1 MDDEARLQMV
11 LTSAMNDNA
20 EALGELYRLFR
31 PRVFGLC
38 RHLLGRQ
45 EDAEDATSEVFARLP
60 TAIKSYERSLPFPR
74 WLLSVTSHH
83 CVDKLRR
90 RQLEQRLFEVEPVE
104 AIAVPVRQASPLE
117 QVISDEGRE
126 RVRRAITGLAE
137 QYRVPLT
144 LRYYS
149 DLSYDEIGAQLGLS
163 RPNVATLIFRA
174 KQQLRRALEEKISGT
189 QRMEPSN

>member
-11 LTSAMNDNA
+11 LTSAMNEDA

-38 RHLLGRQ
+38 RHLLGRH

-60 TAIKSYERSLPFPR
+60 KAIKSYETSLPFPR
-74 WLLSVTSHH
+74 WLLSVTSHY
-83 CVDKLRR
+83 CVDRLRR
-90 RQLEQRLFEVEPVE
+90 RQLEQKLFEVEPVE
-104 AIAVPVRQASPLE
+104 TLALPVRQASPLE
-117 QVISDEGRE
+117 QVISDEGRDK
-126 RVRRAITGLAE
+126 VRNAIAALPE
-137 QYRVPLT
+137 LYRVPLT

-149 DLSYDEIGAQLGLS
+149 DLSYDEIGEQLDLS

-174 KQQLRRALEEKISGT
+174 KQQLRRALAETARAAE
-189 QRMEPSN
+189 

>member
-11 LTSAMNDNA
+11 LTSAMNEDA

-38 RHLLGRQ
+38 RHLLGRP
-45 EDAEDATSEVFARLP
+45 EEAEDATSEVFARLP
-60 TAIKSYERSLPFPR
+60 KAIKSYEASLPFPR
-74 WLLSVTSHH
+74 WLLSVTSHY
-83 CVDKLRR
+83 CVDRLRR
-90 RQLEQRLFEVEPVE
+90 RQLEQKLFEAEPVE
-104 AIAVPVRQASPLE
+104 TLAVPLRQASPLE
-117 QVISDEGRE
+117 QVISNEGRD
-126 RVRRAITGLAE
+126 RVRKAIASLAE

-149 DLSYDEIGAQLGLS
+149 DLSYDEIGVQLGLS

-174 KQQLRRALEEKISGT
+174 KQQLRRALAESGPGA
-189 QRMEPSN
+189 E

>member
-11 LTSAMNDNA
+11 LTSAMNEDA

-38 RHLLGRQ
+38 RHLLGRH

-60 TAIKSYERSLPFPR
+60 KAIKSYEASLPFPR

-83 CVDKLRR
+83 CVDRLRR
-90 RQLEQRLFEVEPVE
+90 RQLEQKLFEVEPVE
-104 AIAVPVRQASPLE
+104 TLALPVRQVSPLE
-117 QVISDEGRE
+117 QVISGEGRDK
-126 RVRRAITGLAE
+126 VRNAIAALPE
-137 QYRVPLT
+137 LYRVPLT

-174 KQQLRRALEEKISGT
+174 KQQVRRALAEGGSAP
-189 QRMEPSN
+189 Q

>member
-11 LTSAMNDNA
+11 LTGAINGDA

-38 RHLLGRQ
+38 RYLLGRH

-60 TAIKSYERSLPFPR
+60 KSIKSYEASLPFPR
-74 WLLSVTSHH
+74 WLLSVTSHY
-83 CVDKLRR
+83 CVDRLRR
-90 RQLEQRLFEVEPVE
+90 RQLEQKLFEVEPVE
-104 AIAVPVRQASPLE
+104 TLALPVRQASPLE
-117 QVISDEGRE
+117 QVISDQGRDK
-126 RVRRAITGLAE
+126 VRSAIAALPE
-137 QYRVPLT
+137 LYRVPLT

-149 DLSYDEIGAQLGLS
+149 DLSYDEIGAHLSLS

-174 KQQLRRALEEKISGT
+174 KQQLRQALAESG
-189 QRMEPSN
+189 PAGG